1 MRKHPLL
8 AVRTLDRP
16 ATFHQPVQS
25 LAPHV
30 SLDDPAPA
38 VMTDLKQVTAVTIDP
53 EASIEHAMRVMVRRN
68 VRLLFVV
75 NVDNEIV
82 GLITSTDLLGE
93 KPTQHIHEH
102 GGRRS
107 DIQVRDIMTPHERLE
122 VIAFEDVRAAKVRN
136 VLVTL
141 QNSRRQHALVVDSE
155 APGVMM
161 VRGIFSASQLARQLG
176 LYVSTSEEI
185 AHSFAEIEAA
195 LVRS

>member
-1 MRKHPLL
+1 MRNHPSL
-8 AVRTLDRP
+8 AVRTLARP
-16 ATFHQPVQS
+16 ATFHQPAQS
-25 LAPHV
+25 LAPRV

-82 GLITSTDLLGE
+82 GLITATDLLGE
-93 KPTQHIHEH
+93 KPAQHIQEH

-136 VLVTL
+136 VLATL
-141 QNSRRQHALVVDSE
+141 QHARRQHALVVDSD
-155 APGVMM
+155 AAGNTI
-161 VRGIFSASQLARQLG
+161 VRGLFSASQLARQLG
-176 LYVSTSEEI
+176 KDVQTSQV
-185 AHSFAEIEAA
+185 AHTFAEIEAA
-195 LVRS
+195 LARS

>member
-1 MRKHPLL
+1 MRNHPSLT
-8 AVRTLDRP
+8 VRTLARP
-16 ATFHQPVQS
+16 ATFHQPSQS
-25 LAPHV
+25 LAPRV
-30 SLDDPAPA
+30 SLDDPALV

-93 KPTQHIHEH
+93 KPTQHIHER

-122 VIAFEDVRAAKVRN
+122 VIALEDVRAAKVRN
-136 VLVTL
+136 VLATL
-141 QNSRRQHALVVDSE
+141 QHSRRQHALVVDSD
-155 APGVMM
+155 AAGNTM
-161 VRGIFSASQLARQLG
+161 VRGIFAASQLARQLG
-176 LYVSTSEEI
+176 QDVQTSEV
-185 AHSFAEIEAA
+185 AHTFAEIEAA
-195 LVRS
+195 LARS